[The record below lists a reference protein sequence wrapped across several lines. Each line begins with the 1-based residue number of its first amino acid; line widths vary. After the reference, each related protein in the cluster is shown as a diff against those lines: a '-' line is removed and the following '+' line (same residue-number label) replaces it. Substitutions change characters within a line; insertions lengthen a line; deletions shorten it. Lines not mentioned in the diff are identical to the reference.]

1 MRTIE
6 GTKSMFKLK
15 DDKSDP
21 PEIYLGA
28 FLEQVET
35 QGGTKCLSML
45 SEQYFKA
52 AVTKL
57 EYTLLKQDTR
67 LPNSA
72 VPMSTSYH
80 PREDV
85 SLELNLQGV
94 QIYQ

>member
-72 VPMSTSYH
+72 VPMITSYH

>member
-1 MRTIE
+1 ML
-6 GTKSMFKLK
+6 KLK
-15 DDKSDP
+15 GDNAEP
-21 PEIYLGA
+21 PDIYLGE
-28 FLEQVET
+28 FLKQVET